1 MIQKRQ
7 QSKCGIAFFLST
19 IISFYITLNIQKLL
33 QIRSSSVE
41 DALFFSPP
49 QQEQDV
55 AAVAVVNNTDDK
67 LEDARPIPT
76 PTPAAAA
83 KKNWEPSKSGS

>member
-1 MIQKRQ
+1 MWNSILSVNYHFILYYTEY
-7 QSKCGIAFFLST
+7 SKVIANKKFFSWRC
-19 IISFYITLNIQKLL
+19 S
-33 QIRSSSVE
+33 
-41 DALFFSPP
+41 LFFSPP